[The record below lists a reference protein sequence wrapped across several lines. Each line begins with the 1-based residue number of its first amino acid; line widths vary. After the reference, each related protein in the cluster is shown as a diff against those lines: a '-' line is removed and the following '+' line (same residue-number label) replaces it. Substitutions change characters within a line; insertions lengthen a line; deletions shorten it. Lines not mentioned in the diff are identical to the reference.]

1 MLPSS
6 KEEQLLYAKS
16 FCEQECFFLQNL
28 YKISLL
34 SGHFMLDFQ
43 TMSIR
48 EIVGK
53 ANYARDVTETNSN
66 NQLILTG
73 ILSNSVTAA

>member
-1 MLPSS
+1 
-6 KEEQLLYAKS
+6 
-16 FCEQECFFLQNL
+16 
-28 YKISLL
+28 
-34 SGHFMLDFQ
+34 MLDFQ
-43 TMSIR
+43 TMSIG

-53 ANYARDVTETNSN
+53 ANYERDVTETNSN